1 LIHSR
6 PGSHRAGPGRQC
18 CLAAIELRAAR
29 ELAAAG
35 GHLARSPSPFH
46 PSAGSPSLHSGDPSP
61 STSTAAGSPVF
72 APASPGARLPLRRAA
87 STASAPNG
95 SAPRA
100 LARPRE
106 ADTRVRTD
114 RRRPRCRGADPGRRR
129 QHRNRHRLAEHPRP
143 PSRAHRAAGLRPH
156 ARRRSS
162 TPLRFRKLPFH
173 SGSRRAMVHRRRPR
187 PPGCRH
193 LHGGTAF
200 VHGRRVYVKLGSEL
214 DGMRMADLS
223 TPTRVIAITRPGK
236 PVLLHPRRDT
246 RLRATDTAYLVGPYR
261 ELLDTLGKGQSASRT
276 SAEGSG
282 RRTP

>member
-1 LIHSR
+1 MLSLQ
-6 PGSHRAGPGRQC
+6 S
-18 CLAAIELRAAR
+18 
-29 ELAAAG
+29 G
-35 GHLARSPSPFH
+35 GE
-46 PSAGSPSLHSGDPSP
+46 GY
-61 STSTAAGSPVF
+61 TAAGSPVF

-87 STASAPNG
+87 PTAFAPNG

-114 RRRPRCRGADPGRRR
+114 RRRPRCHGADPGRRR
-129 QHRNRHRLAEHPRP
+129 QHRDRHRLAEHPRP

-162 TPLRFRKLPFH
+162 TPLRFRKRRFH

-193 LHGGTAF
+193 LHGGTAV

-223 TPTRVIAITRPGK
+223 TQRRVIAITRPGK

-261 ELLDTLGKGQSASRT
+261 ELLDTLAKGQSASRT
-276 SAEGSG
+276 SAAGSG